1 MKQAWLEGQK
11 KRAEVQP
18 QTDLEDQMVEVTENV
33 EDEEVFDMHDAEG
46 MGVGNQ
52 FGKVYKTLWHCGWP
66 KADGY
71 PGAYP
76 DRYLKYMQNYVTEM
90 CALPWNPLAHFFSG
104 SVKGDGANV
113 VTFDVNVEQSP
124 SHIVNL
130 TKDQTPYPDDH
141 FAVVLADPP
150 YQHKGY
156 DAAKELYAD
165 PKYGGGKEVKRYS
178 FVKEA
183 VRILRPG
190 GIFAVMHV
198 LPYATPLGTS
208 RNAIIGVTTG
218 TTQVIRV
225 VSVFK
230 KDT

>member
-1 MKQAWLEGQK
+1 MTEL
-11 KRAEVQP
+11 
-18 QTDLEDQMVEVTENV
+18 LEDDLV
-33 EDEEVFDMHDAEG
+33 DG
-46 MGVGNQ
+46 MGELSPH
-52 FGKVYKTLWHCGWP
+52 GKVYKTLWHCGWP
-66 KADGY
+66 RSGGY

-76 DRYLKYMQNYVTEM
+76 DRYLKYMEHYVTQIRG
-90 CALPWNPLAHFFSG
+90 LDWNPLAHFFSG
-104 SVKGDGANV
+104 SLKGDGTDV
-113 VTFDVNVEQSP
+113 VTFDLPDQSP
-124 SHIVNL
+124 SCAVDL

-156 DAAKELYAD
+156 DAAKELYSD

-198 LPYATPLGTS
+198 LPYQTPKGTS
-208 RNAIIGVTTG
+208 RDAIIGITTG

-225 VSVFK
+225 VSVFR
-230 KDT
+230 KD